1 MEEENNRIGCKSN
14 GVYTIMKL
22 KKAQKDD
29 PRRCA
34 NCTHF
39 YQHYFMPKYQEGKLM
54 ACDCGH
60 CYRERRKTTRPDRCC
75 EAFEMREIR
84 QCPEANQEFR
94 LRILPDITNFK

>member
-1 MEEENNRIGCKSN
+1 MN
-14 GVYTIMKL
+14 
-22 KKAQKDD
+22 KAQKDD

-75 EAFEMREIR
+75 ESFEMSEPIA
-84 QCPEANQEFR
+84 QPGLDQP
-94 LRILPDITNFK
+94 LQLHILPGITNSRET

>member
-1 MEEENNRIGCKSN
+1 
-14 GVYTIMKL
+14 MKL
-22 KKAQKDD
+22 NKAQKDD
-29 PRRCA
+29 PRRCV

-75 EAFEMREIR
+75 EFFEMREIR

-94 LRILPDITNFK
+94 LRILPDITNSRET

>member
-1 MEEENNRIGCKSN
+1 MN
-14 GVYTIMKL
+14 
-22 KKAQKDD
+22 KAQKDD

-34 NCTHF
+34 NCAHF

-75 EAFEMREIR
+75 ESFEMREPIA
-84 QCPEANQEFR
+84 QPGLDQP
-94 LRILPDITNFK
+94 LQLHILPGITNSRET

>member
-1 MEEENNRIGCKSN
+1 MNK
-14 GVYTIMKL
+14 V
-22 KKAQKDD
+22 QKDD

-94 LRILPDITNFK
+94 LHILPGITNSRET

>member
-1 MEEENNRIGCKSN
+1 MNK
-14 GVYTIMKL
+14 V
-22 KKAQKDD
+22 QKDD

-75 EAFEMREIR
+75 ESFEMRDPIA
-84 QCPEANQEFR
+84 QPGLDQP
-94 LRILPDITNFK
+94 LQLHILPGSTNSKET

>member
-1 MEEENNRIGCKSN
+1 M
-14 GVYTIMKL
+14 YL

-34 NCTHF
+34 NCAHF

-60 CYRERRKTTRPDRCC
+60 CMCGRRRSTRPDRCC
-75 EAFEMREIR
+75 ESFEMREITEI
-84 QCPEANQEFR
+84 PETDQPLQLYIQPDAANPEE
-94 LRILPDITNFK
+94 K

>member
-1 MEEENNRIGCKSN
+1 MN
-14 GVYTIMKL
+14 
-22 KKAQKDD
+22 KAQKDD
-29 PRRCA
+29 PRRCT
-34 NCTHF
+34 NCAHF

-94 LRILPDITNFK
+94 LRILPGITNSRET

>member
-1 MEEENNRIGCKSN
+1 MNK
-14 GVYTIMKL
+14 V
-22 KKAQKDD
+22 QKDD

-75 EAFEMREIR
+75 ESFEMRDPIA
-84 QCPEANQEFR
+84 QPGLDQT
-94 LRILPDITNFK
+94 LQLHILPGITNFK

>member
-1 MEEENNRIGCKSN
+1 MWAYN
-14 GVYTIMKL
+14 GGANYMN
-22 KKAQKDD
+22 KAQKDD

-75 EAFEMREIR
+75 ESFEMREIR

-94 LRILPDITNFK
+94 LRILPGITNSRET

>member
-34 NCTHF
+34 NCAHF

-75 EAFEMREIR
+75 ESFEMREPIVR
-84 QCPEANQEFR
+84 PGLDQPLQ
-94 LRILPDITNFK
+94 LHILPGITNFK